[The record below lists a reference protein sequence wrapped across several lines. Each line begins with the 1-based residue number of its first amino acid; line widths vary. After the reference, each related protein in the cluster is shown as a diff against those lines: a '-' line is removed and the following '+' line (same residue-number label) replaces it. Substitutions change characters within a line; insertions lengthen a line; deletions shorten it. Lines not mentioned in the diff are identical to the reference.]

1 MSGYQYSGP
10 HITMY
15 QVKMMFKNIDVT
27 EKVIFIIFLMDTCN
41 KNYCDYMLKKQ
52 KITISSI
59 FYF

>member
-1 MSGYQYSGP
+1 
-10 HITMY
+10 MY